1 MQDFILLMHADSMG
15 EAEDQWPAYLDRLA
29 SEGRLRG
36 GSAIGAGESFRL
48 TGPPVPV
55 STGLTGFIRVC
66 AADLDDA
73 KTCLAGNPVYE
84 AGGTVEIRLLPEDG

>member
-1 MQDFILLMHADSMG
+1 VQDFILLMHADSRG
-15 EAEDQWPAYLDRLA
+15 EAEGQWPAYLERLA

-36 GSAIGAGESFRL
+36 GSAIGAGETFRRS
-48 TGPPVPV
+48 GPPAAV

-73 KTCLAGNPVYE
+73 RTCLVGNPVYE